1 LNSNPNTVYTREIV
15 SGGLKR
21 MKRKFI
27 TNLALVIF
35 LNLLVKPFWIFGI
48 DRSVQNVVGAESY
61 GLYFSLFSFS
71 LLLNILLDL
80 GITNFN
86 NRAIAREPSLLPE
99 YFSNIII
106 LKFLLAVFY
115 TIICLAA
122 GLIVGYDTIQ
132 FKILIFLIINQFLAS
147 FLLYLR
153 SNISGLHYFRTDS
166 LISVLDRALVI
177 VICSILLWGGITEQA
192 FKIEWFVYAQTIAYA
207 LTVLVAFFIVVSKS
221 EYLKPQLD
229 LKYFARIIRKSYPFA
244 LLILLMSF
252 YNRIDS
258 VMLERLLPDGDMY
271 AGMYAQSFRILD
283 AAAMFAFLFAGLLLP
298 IFSRMIKQDQPLSDM
313 TRLSYSLIIIPALTL
328 AALAFY
334 YSTEIIDWMYYE
346 QTAESSRIFPLLMF
360 GFIAISTTYIFGT
373 LLTANGSLL
382 ELNLLA
388 ASAVIL
394 NVLLNFILIPRLQA
408 YGAAISSL
416 ITQSYMA
423 LFQVIISAVKFKFK
437 IDPGYLARMIIYP
450 AGLFAAGYFID
461 HYLQNWFRGALALIL
476 FALIFAVSIKLLRI
490 REIYSII
497 KGEGS
502 EDLRV

>member
-1 LNSNPNTVYTREIV
+1 
-15 SGGLKR
+15 

-48 DRSVQNVVGAESY
+48 DRTVQNVVGAESY

-71 LLLNILLDL
+71 LLLNIILDM

-86 NRAIAREPSLLPE
+86 NRAIAREPSLLSE
-99 YFSNIII
+99 YFSNIVV
-106 LKFLLAVFY
+106 LKFLLAIFY
-115 TIICLAA
+115 AIVCLLA
-122 GLIVGYDTIQ
+122 GLVVGYSTIQ
-132 FKILIFLIINQFLAS
+132 FKILIFLILNQFLAS

-153 SNISGLHYFRTDS
+153 SNISGLLFFRTDS
-166 LISVLDRALVI
+166 IISVLDRALVI
-177 VICSILLWGGITEQA
+177 VICSVLLWGGVTDKVFQ
-192 FKIEWFVYAQTIAYA
+192 IEWFVYAQSVAYA
-207 LTVLVAFFIVVSKS
+207 ITVLVAFIIVLSKS
-221 EYLKPQLD
+221 EYMKPRFD
-229 LKYFARIIRKSYPFA
+229 LKYGAGIIKKSYPFA

-258 VMLERLLPDGDMY
+258 VMLERLLPDGGMY

-298 IFSRMIKQDQPLSDM
+298 IFSRMIKKDQPLNEM
-313 TRLSYSLIIIPALTL
+313 IRLSFSLIIIPALTL

-334 YSTEIIDWMYYE
+334 YSNEIIDWMYYE
-346 QTAESSRIFPLLMF
+346 QTSESSRIFPLLMF

-388 ASAVIL
+388 TSAVIL
-394 NVLLNFILIPRLQA
+394 NVVLNFILIPRLQA

-416 ITQSYMA
+416 VTQSYMA
-423 LFQVIISAVKFKFK
+423 LCQVIVSVIKFKFTLN
-437 IDPGYLARMIIYP
+437 PGYLVQLIVFP
-450 AGLFAAGYFID
+450 AGLFTAGYLID
-461 HYLQNWFRGALALIL
+461 KYLQNWFIGALVLIVFGVIL
-476 FALIFAVSIKLLRI
+476 AVSIRLLKI
-490 REIYSII
+490 KEIYRII
-497 KGEGS
+497 K
-502 EDLRV
+502 LREAE

>member
-1 LNSNPNTVYTREIV
+1 
-15 SGGLKR
+15 

-48 DRSVQNVVGAESY
+48 DRNVQNMVGAESY

-71 LLLNILLDL
+71 LLLNILLDV

-86 NRAIAREPSLLPE
+86 NRAIAREPSLLSE
-99 YFSNIII
+99 YFSNIIG

-115 TIICLAA
+115 AIFCLVT

-132 FKILIFLIINQFLAS
+132 LKILIFLIINQFLAS

-153 SNISGLHYFRTDS
+153 SNISGLHLFRTDS
-166 LISVLDRALVI
+166 IISVLDRALVI
-177 VICSILLWGGITEQA
+177 VICSVLLWGGVTDQV
-192 FKIEWFVYAQTIAYA
+192 FKIEWFVYAQTVAYA
-207 LTVLVAFFIVVSKS
+207 ITVLVAFMIVMSKS
-221 EYLKPQLD
+221 EYLKPRLD
-229 LKYFARIIRKSYPFA
+229 IKYLAGVIKKSYPFA

-258 VMLERLLPDGDMY
+258 VMLERILPEGNMY

-298 IFSRMIKQDQPLSDM
+298 IFSRMIKQDQPVNEM
-313 TRLSYSLIIIPALTL
+313 IRLSFSLIIIPALTL
-328 AALAFY
+328 AVLAFF
-334 YSTEIIDWMYYE
+334 YSTEIIDWMYNE
-346 QTAESSRIFPLLMF
+346 KTTESARIFPLLMF

-388 ASAVIL
+388 TSAVIL
-394 NVLLNFILIPRLQA
+394 NVVLNFILIPRLQA

-423 LFQVIISAVKFKFK
+423 LFQVIISVIKFKFSLN
-437 IDPGYLARMIIYP
+437 PGYLIQLIIFP
-450 AGLFAAGYFID
+450 AGIFGAGYLID
-461 HYLQNWFRGALALIL
+461 HYLQNWLRGALLLIC
-476 FALIFAVSIKLLRI
+476 FAVLLAFSIRLVKI
-490 REIYSII
+490 SEIYKILR
-497 KGEGS
+497 KEGA
-502 EDLRV
+502 EE